1 MNSISRFQNKYLQ
14 SFSIAGVAIL
24 LLRLVVYHWEVMV
37 NIYPNEFREA
47 AMLTST
53 QALLQG
59 LNPYSLEQQP
69 QCMNVYGILYPL
81 FNVPLA
87 MLGGVTLPLHRTVSG
102 FFILASC
109 LLLYGVMKRMQIGF
123 FDRLSGT
130 TIFYGHSI
138 YACSHAYPNALGMF
152 LFLCTIF
159 VPWLYKYNS
168 LSLFASILLGIL
180 GFLSK
185 PYFVLGIPY
194 VFLYLLLRNWRRAFG
209 YGIATTFFLSIT
221 LMSLNWLFPLYLNN
235 TLFVHNNVADRDW
248 VYMLRQLSAYGQNN
262 LWLLLIL
269 SVPLA
274 FYLFENR
281 DDLLPRRLW
290 SMPKLIRELDLVS
303 VCLILSTGLFVCK
316 LGLHTGAWLI
326 YLHHLVSPFAI
337 IVIFGFLS
345 KYQLSIFKAA
355 CIVFTILNL
364 RSGKMLANIPPGFY
378 QPWEKLATEI
388 QAAPKVLSS
397 PIAASLILQQHKTIW
412 DNGES
417 EYLTSGLN
425 NFLGSQQDIKNRAQ
439 QHKNMVKQQLVD
451 GAFDLVISTPRFDN
465 EIIDKV
471 ALEEHY
477 RKKDT
482 IDLAFPFNQAA
493 WRFFTVNTYVRK

>member
-14 SFSIAGVAIL
+14 SFAITGVVIL
-24 LLRLVVYHWEVMV
+24 LLRLLVYHWEVMV

-59 LNPYSLEQQP
+59 LNPYALEQQP
-69 QCMNVYGILYPL
+69 QRMNVYGILYPL
-81 FNVPLA
+81 FNVPFA
-87 MLGGVTLPLHRTVSG
+87 MLGGVTLPLHRMVSG
-102 FFILASC
+102 FFIIASC
-109 LLLYGVMKRMQIGF
+109 LLLYGVMKRMQIGL
-123 FDRLSGT
+123 FDRLSGIA
-130 TIFYGHSI
+130 IFYGHSI
-138 YACSHAYPNALGMF
+138 YACSQAYPNALGMF
-152 LFLCTIF
+152 LFLSTIF
-159 VPWLYKYNS
+159 VPWFCKYHP

-194 VFLYLLLRNWRRAFG
+194 IFLYLLLRNWRGAFG
-209 YGIATTFFLSIT
+209 YGLVT
-221 LMSLNWLFPLYLNN
+221 LVLLGSTLTLINWLFPLYLNN

-248 VYMLRQLSAYGQNN
+248 GYMFKQLLAYCQNSW
-262 LWLLLIL
+262 WLLLL
-269 SVPLA
+269 LFVPFA

-281 DDLLPRRLW
+281 NEILPRRPW
-290 SMPKLIRELDLVS
+290 NIPRRIRELDLTS
-303 VCLILSTGLFVCK
+303 VCLFLSTGLFVYK

-337 IVIFGFLS
+337 VVIFRFLS
-345 KYQLSIFKAA
+345 RYQLSIFKAA
-355 CIVFTILNL
+355 CIILTILNL
-364 RSGKMLANIPPGFY
+364 RSGKMLADIPPGFY

-397 PIAASLILQQHKTIW
+397 PIAASLILQQHKTLW

-417 EYLTSGLN
+417 QYLVAGLN
-425 NFLGSQQDIKNRAQ
+425 NFLGNQQDIKNRDR
-439 QHKNMVKQQLVD
+439 QHKEIVKQQIVD

-471 ALEEHY
+471 ALENHY
-477 RKKDT
+477 QKKDT
-482 IDLAFPFNQAA
+482 INVAFPFNQVV
-493 WRFFTVNTYVRK
+493 WRYFTINTYVRK